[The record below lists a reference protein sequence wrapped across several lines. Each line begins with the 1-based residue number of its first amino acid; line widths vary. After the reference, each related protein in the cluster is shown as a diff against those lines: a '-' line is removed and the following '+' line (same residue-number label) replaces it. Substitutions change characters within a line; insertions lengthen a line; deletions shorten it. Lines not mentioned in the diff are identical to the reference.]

1 MRKILIVFT
10 AFGVLSACSH
20 ELEEL
25 EAPETLIPV
34 DTMEMVL
41 LDVMLLEAHMR
52 SISNNVHDFY
62 QIMLKSS
69 QPIFEKYGVDS
80 LRYVES
86 MDYYAR
92 RQEELKALYERIQD
106 TITLRAVR
114 NQEELR
120 DTVGEKL

>member
-1 MRKILIVFT
+1 MRSILIVFI
-10 AFGVLSACSH
+10 GIWVLSACSH

-25 EAPETLIPV
+25 EAPEALIPV

-41 LDVMLLEAHMR
+41 LDMMLLEAHMR

-69 QPIFEKYGVDS
+69 QPIFEKHRVDS

-92 RQEELKALYERIQD
+92 KQEELKGIYERIQD
-106 TITLRAVR
+106 TVTLRSVK
-114 NQEELR
+114 NQEVLR
-120 DTVGEKL
+120 DTVGE